1 MAPATGVPLPSAA
14 VEELR
19 RLLRA
24 ALTVDA
30 GAAPAAARDPH
41 VPAAE
46 LLAAAR
52 RHRVE
57 IALAPHAATL
67 GCADAEVEA
76 LARASRAQRVAAMRL
91 VAQVHQVQAAL
102 EAAGVPALFIK
113 GPVLAAQTTG
123 DPLARGGGDVDVWV
137 APNSV
142 ARAQEA
148 LIPLGLQPRAAYP
161 VPTEPAAWRLMI
173 ATMYETPLIAP
184 AWAVDLHWHLDYN
197 RAGLPSFEEAWQR
210 RIEVDLLGRT
220 VSTLGLADAL
230 DHSCRHAAKDGHA
243 WLRSLLDVHRLDL
256 LTRGTRTTRTTR
268 RPVTRRTVEV
278 ARALLAPEP
287 EPASGPSRAPSRAV
301 RRAVRHHERDWP
313 RRYPLGVGELVHLA
327 QRLAGAGSLGDV
339 VRDLALIAL
348 PPRAL
353 GGVRTRS
360 LPLAVAWALWL
371 RLRRVGRGVSPER

>member
-1 MAPATGVPLPSAA
+1 MARASGVPLTSAA
-14 VEELR
+14 VVELR

-24 ALTVDA
+24 ALAIDA
-30 GAAPAAARDPH
+30 GAPPAAVRDLGVAEP
-41 VPAAE
+41 E

-57 IALAPHAATL
+57 IALAPHAAAL
-67 GCADAEVEA
+67 GCETTEVDALV
-76 LARASRAQRVAAMRL
+76 RASRTQRVAAMRL
-91 VAQVHQVQAAL
+91 VAQVHRVHAAL
-102 EAAGVPALFIK
+102 EAAHVPALFIK

-137 APNSV
+137 APASV
-142 ARAQEA
+142 VRAQEA
-148 LIPLGLQPRAAYP
+148 LVQLGLQPRPTYP

-173 ATMYETPLIAP
+173 STMYETPLIAST
-184 AWAVDLHWHLDYN
+184 WAVDLHWHLDFN
-197 RAGLPSFEEAWQR
+197 RTGLPSFDEAWQR
-210 RIEVDLLGRT
+210 RAEVDLLGRT
-220 VSTLGLADAL
+220 VSTLGLTDAL

-256 LTRGTRTTRTTR
+256 LTRESRSTR
-268 RPVTRRTVEV
+268 RAATRRTVEV
-278 ARALLAPEP
+278 ARVLLASPA
-287 EPASGPSRAPSRAV
+287 EPASASGRAV
-301 RRAVRHHERDWP
+301 RRAVDHQQRDWP
-313 RRYPLGVGELVHLA
+313 RRYPLGVGELVHLV
-327 QRLAGAGSLGDV
+327 QRLAGAGSTGDV

-371 RLRRVGRGVSPER
+371 RIRRVGRGVTAKR